1 VVRPGTVKIKPN
13 TPLNTAVLAAGGF
26 DQRRANKKV
35 VKLIR
40 LNPDGTVSERKIK
53 LSFNAPVNEDNN
65 PALRNNDVVVV
76 DRSGFAAFGD
86 AASSI
91 FGTLGSFSF
100 LRTFVGF

>member
-1 VVRPGTVKIKPN
+1 
-13 TPLNTAVLAAGGF
+13 VLAAGGF

-53 LSFNAPVNEDNN
+53 LSFNAPVNEENN

-76 DRSGFAAFGD
+76 DRSGFAAFSDVTG
-86 AASSI
+86 SI
-91 FGTLGSFSF
+91 FGTLGSFNFIRS
-100 LRTFVGF
+100 LPGVP